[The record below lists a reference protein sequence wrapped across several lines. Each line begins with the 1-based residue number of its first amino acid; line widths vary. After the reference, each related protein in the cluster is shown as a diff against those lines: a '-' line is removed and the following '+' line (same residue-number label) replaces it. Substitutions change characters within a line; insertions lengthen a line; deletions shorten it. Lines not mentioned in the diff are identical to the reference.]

1 MAWFT
6 FISHPFLSFTLISNQ
21 VLGIITMEKIIEA
34 IIGHEIY
41 DEKDVFKKYKK
52 MKEEGFPIDY

>member
-1 MAWFT
+1 
-6 FISHPFLSFTLISNQ
+6 
-21 VLGIITMEKIIEA
+21 MEKIIEA